1 MRLIKLR
8 AISVATSLALLAG
21 ASAIGQLARAEAGGP
36 TVVLS
41 SASAATTNS
50 ALIPVTVTFSEAV
63 GGFVAGDI
71 SATNATV
78 LNFAASSTA
87 STTVFVFDLDPT
99 ADGTVTA
106 QVAADVAS
114 STSASTGNQASNML
128 SFTSDTTLPTIT
140 RTVTVGPTSA
150 TIDWTTN
157 EPARGQVNYGLT
169 SSYTAS
175 TTFEASATTTH
186 SVTLTGLTPS
196 TTYHYEVTA
205 QDVAGNANTTGD
217 LAFTTSAAVAAPV
230 ISSVAA
236 SGVGTST
243 ATVTWTTDVAA
254 TGQVF
259 FGTTTAYGSSTTLNA
274 VASTSH
280 SATIS
285 GLTPSTLYHFNVA
298 STNAGGTSTSSDMT
312 FTTSSTTATT
322 LSVTGVDAVNT
333 IALPDGTYQ
342 NGFRWIIHFTVPDSE
357 TSFAMKFNDFT
368 TTSSSGTIP
377 VAGNLRYSSPQS
389 SNASTTATG
398 VVETNNDYGTAL
410 TLTGDASATTP
421 GRQID
426 VTVEL
431 KVPVGTPS
439 GVYSTLFGA
448 RSL

>member
-21 ASAIGQLARAEAGGP
+21 ASSIGQLARAEAGGP
-36 TVVLS
+36 TTVL
-41 SASAATTNS
+41 ASTSGATTNA
-50 ALIPVTVTFSEAV
+50 ALIPVTINFSEPV
-63 GGFVAGDI
+63 SGFTASDI
-71 SATNATV
+71 SVTNAAV
-78 LNFAASSTA
+78 MNFSGASA
-87 STTVFVFDLDPT
+87 SYFFELDPT

-114 STSASTGNQASNML
+114 STSTSLGNQASNML
-128 SFTSDTTLPTIT
+128 TFTADTTLPTIT

-175 TTFEASATTTH
+175 TTFEASASTTH
-186 SVTLTGLTPS
+186 SVTLSGLSAS
-196 TTYHYEVTA
+196 TTYHYEITA
-205 QDVAGNANTTGD
+205 QDAAGNANTTGD
-217 LAFTTSAAVAAPV
+217 LTFTTSAAAVAAPA
-230 ISSVAA
+230 ISSVAVSA
-236 SGVGTST
+236 VGTST
-243 ATVTWTTDVAA
+243 ATVTWDTNTAA

-259 FGTTTAYGSSTTLNA
+259 YGTTTSYGSSTPLNA
-274 VASTSH
+274 VASTTH

-312 FTTSSTTATT
+312 FTTSAVATT
-322 LSVTGVDAVNT
+322 TPLAVTGVDAVNT

-342 NGFRWIIHFTVPDSE
+342 NGFRWVIHFTVPDSE

-368 TTSSSGTIP
+368 SSTGTIP

-431 KVPVGTPS
+431 KVPVGTPT

>member
-21 ASAIGQLARAEAGGP
+21 VATIGPLAKAQAGGP
-36 TVVLS
+36 TTVL
-41 SASAATTNS
+41 ASTSGTETNA
-50 ALIPVTVTFSEAV
+50 ALIPVTINFSEPV
-63 GGFVAGDI
+63 SGFTASDI
-71 SATNATV
+71 TVTNATV
-78 LNFAASSTA
+78 TDFSGGSASY
-87 STTVFVFDLDPT
+87 FFNLDPT
-99 ADGTVTA
+99 VDGTVTA
-106 QVAADVAS
+106 QVPTDVAS
-114 STSASTGNQASNML
+114 STATTLGNQASNVL
-128 SFTSDTTLPTIT
+128 TFTSDTVAPTIT
-140 RTVTVGPTSA
+140 REIIPSSSGA
-150 TIDWTTN
+150 TITWTTS
-157 EPARGQVNYGLT
+157 EPAKGQVNYGLT
-169 SSYTAS
+169 TSYTAS
-175 TTFEASATTTH
+175 TTMETATSTTH
-186 SVTLTGLTPS
+186 SATISGLSPS
-196 TTYHYEVTA
+196 TTYHYEITA
-205 QDVAGNANTTGD
+205 MDAAGNMGTTGD
-217 LAFTTSAAVAAPV
+217 LVFTTSAAVGTAPV

-243 ATVTWTTDVAA
+243 ATVTWNTDVAA

-259 FGTTTAYGSSTTLNA
+259 YGTTTSYGSSTPLNA
-274 VASTSH
+274 VASTTH
-280 SATIS
+280 SAILS
-285 GLTPSTLYHFNVA
+285 DLTPSTLYHFNVA

-312 FTTSSTTATT
+312 FTTSALATT
-322 LSVTGVDAVNT
+322 TPLAVTGIDAVNT

-342 NGFRWIIHFTVPDSE
+342 NGFRWVIHFTVPDSE

-368 TTSSSGTIP
+368 SSTGTIP

-398 VVETNNDYGTAL
+398 IVETNNDYGTAL

-431 KVPVGTPS
+431 KIPVGTPT